1 MGVDHLGNLGLGF
14 RGEASG
20 KVGLSGL
27 GGLGIDGGT
36 VNYRVQGTG
45 FKQFSPERMKA
56 STC

>member
-27 GGLGIDGGT
+27 GLGAWGLMEELLIIE
-36 VNYRVQGTG
+36 
-45 FKQFSPERMKA
+45 FKAQALSNLALKG
-56 STC
+56 